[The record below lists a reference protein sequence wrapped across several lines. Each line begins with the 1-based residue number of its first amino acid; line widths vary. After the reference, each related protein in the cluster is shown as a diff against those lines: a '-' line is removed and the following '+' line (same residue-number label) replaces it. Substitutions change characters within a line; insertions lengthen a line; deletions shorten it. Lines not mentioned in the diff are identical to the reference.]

1 MSIQDV
7 IKDKL
12 KSTHINDLAVT
23 LGYCSTKKLSE
34 RIDTVI
40 NSNTLSLDSSHYD
53 FHYSTPEFIRKL
65 CEALTIPSAFCNKI
79 IDEIEA
85 DLQIKKFR
93 FKSRL
98 FVETNFKRKS
108 EPIFAL
114 AALNGRR
121 YLPVEGFQGIDLND
135 QLKYIQRLIQSHYA
149 EQTVLEVWGE
159 ISQYVYFYD
168 EKTII
173 IFSTSGEVIDSVE
186 KYSTSRATM
195 SLRR

>member
-1 MSIQDV
+1 MSLQDL

-12 KSTHINDLAVT
+12 KSTSINELADT
-23 LGYCSTKKLSE
+23 LGYSSTKKLLE

-40 NSNTLSLDSSHYD
+40 NSDTLSLANSHFD
-53 FHYSTPEFIRKL
+53 FHYSTPEFIRNL
-65 CEALTIPSAFCNKI
+65 CEALMIPLVLCNKV

-85 DLQIKKFR
+85 DLQIKKYK

-98 FVETNFKRKS
+98 FIETNFKRKN

-114 AALNGRR
+114 AALEGRR
-121 YLPVEGFQGIDLND
+121 YIPVDDIQGVLLND
-135 QLKYIQRLIQSHYA
+135 QLKYIQKLIKSHYA
-149 EQTVLEVWGE
+149 EQTELDVWGK

-173 IFSTSGEVIDSVE
+173 IFSTSGDVIDTVE
-186 KYSTSRATM
+186 SYSTSRATM
-195 SLRR
+195 SLR